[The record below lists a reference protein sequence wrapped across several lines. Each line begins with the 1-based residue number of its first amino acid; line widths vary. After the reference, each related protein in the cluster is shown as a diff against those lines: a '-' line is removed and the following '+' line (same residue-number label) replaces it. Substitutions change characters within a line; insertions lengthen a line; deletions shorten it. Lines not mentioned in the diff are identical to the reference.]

1 MTEYYVYLRLG
12 ASEEDDVTIN
22 TIPLRATSVSISTT
36 KTVPSFDVP
45 LSGLFSGESRTLAFN
60 MGMASKAITVQ
71 GIITDMSIT
80 RKFDETDPK
89 DYDSSVE
96 DPDDSTLTRS
106 QMSPALPNTG
116 SNKYEMTIEMTKEE
130 IAQLIHSNT
139 DGTTAQTYQNM
150 NELIILIDSK
160 VDSRYQYRD
169 KTNKTSSLIPFT
181 FAARGARNKLDNK
194 GALLFL
200 SDFPDSS
207 TASGLKGFVRSFS
220 CDLNAEEPSDIS
232 YTLEFEVATTV

>member
-1 MTEYYVYLRLG
+1 MTDYYVYLRLG
-12 ASEEDDVTIN
+12 SSKEDDVLVN
-22 TIPLRATSVSISTT
+22 TVPLRATSVSVSTT

-60 MGMASKAITVQ
+60 MGMASKAVTVQ
-71 GIITDMSIT
+71 GIITDMAIT
-80 RKFDETDPK
+80 RKFSEDEPK
-89 DYDSSVE
+89 HYDSSVE

-106 QMSPALPNTG
+106 QMSPALPSS
-116 SNKYEMTIEMTKEE
+116 SNEMTINMTKEE

-139 DGTTAQTYQNM
+139 DGTTAQTFQNM
-150 NELIILIDSK
+150 NELVILIDSK

-169 KTNKTSSLIPFT
+169 KTNQTSSQIPFT
-181 FAARGARNKLDNK
+181 YSARGGRNRLDNK

-200 SDFPDSS
+200 TDFPDSS

-220 CDLNAEEPSDIS
+220 CDFNAEEPTEIS
-232 YTLEFEVATTV
+232 FTLEFEIATTV

>member
-1 MTEYYVYLRLG
+1 MTDYYVYLRLG
-12 ASEEDDVTIN
+12 ASKEDDVLVN
-22 TIPLRATSVSISTT
+22 TVPLRATSVSISTT

-60 MGMASKAITVQ
+60 MGMASKAISVQ
-71 GIITDMSIT
+71 GFITDMSII
-80 RKFDETDPK
+80 RKFEETEPRH
-89 DYDSSVE
+89 YDSSVE

-106 QMSPALPNTG
+106 QMSPALPSS
-116 SNKYEMTIEMTKEE
+116 SNEMTVEMTKEE

-139 DGTTAQTYQNM
+139 DGTTAQTFQNM
-150 NELIILIDSK
+150 NELIVLIDSK

-169 KTNKTSSLIPFT
+169 KTNRTSSLIPFT
-181 FAARGARNKLDNK
+181 YSARGARNRLDNR

-207 TASGLKGFVRSFS
+207 TATGLKGFVRSFS
-220 CDLNAEEPSDIS
+220 CDFSAEEPSEIS
-232 YTLEFEVATTV
+232 FQLEFEVATTV